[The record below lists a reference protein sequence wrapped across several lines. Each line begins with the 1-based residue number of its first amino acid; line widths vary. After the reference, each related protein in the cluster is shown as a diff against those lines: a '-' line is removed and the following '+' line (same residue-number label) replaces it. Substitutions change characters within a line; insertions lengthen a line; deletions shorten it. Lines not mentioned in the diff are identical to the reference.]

1 MVTPCSVKPAVQHR
15 VKFCSLTFSDCS
27 TIVGH
32 KVVPDNHLKVTPA
45 SELDKV
51 AGCSDAN

>member
-1 MVTPCSVKPAVQHR
+1 MVQHR

-32 KVVPDNHLKVTPA
+32 KVVPDNHLKVAPA
-45 SELDKV
+45 SELNEM
-51 AGCSDAN
+51 AGCSDAD